1 MIGVLQLRELRKQK
15 GLTMKQLGK
24 IVGVGESAISQYE
37 NGKRQ
42 PDYDILNKLADY
54 FGVSVD
60 YLLGRTDVPNPAESP
75 LDGVEFAFYG
85 EIKDL
90 TDEEREDLADFVK
103 YLKSKRK
110 DD

>member
-1 MIGVLQLRELRKQK
+1 MFRERLQKRRLKKGV
-15 GLTMKQLGK
+15 
-24 IVGVGESAISQYE
+24 SQTTVAQHLNITRQAYNHYE
-37 NGKRQ
+37 TGQRQ
-42 PDYDILNKLADY
+42 PTQEVLIKLADY

>member
-1 MIGVLQLRELRKQK
+1 MFRERLQECRLKKGV
-15 GLTMKQLGK
+15 
-24 IVGVGESAISQYE
+24 SQTTVAQHLNITRQAYNHYE
-37 NGKRQ
+37 TGQRQ
-42 PDYDILNKLADY
+42 PTQEVLIKLADY
-54 FGVSVD
+54 FDVSVD
-60 YLLGRTDVPNPAESP
+60 YLLGRADVPNPAESP